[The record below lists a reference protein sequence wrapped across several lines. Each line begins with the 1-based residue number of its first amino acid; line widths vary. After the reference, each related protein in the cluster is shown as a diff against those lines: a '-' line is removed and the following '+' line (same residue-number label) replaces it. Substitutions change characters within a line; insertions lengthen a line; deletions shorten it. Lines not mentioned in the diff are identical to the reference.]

1 MQKKIIFI
9 LTLLFSCNKIPDA
22 VGTNNEIIILS
33 SLNDK
38 DSIQDKITNFFSIYL
53 KTPTDE
59 PIYKLK
65 WIDPLNFKDFSTHK
79 NILAVSLDEPK
90 DSTVDYLFSQFD
102 FKKNEHSAIF
112 TLDDFYSSGQT
123 FIFLNSTNSNEF
135 GELLKDYGQFV
146 LNEFNEN
153 IENNILENY
162 LKNNKNLDLNKIISD
177 KYSLNMHIDENYL
190 KIKENSDFLWIGR
203 GYPYRWLFFDI
214 VNNVNDLDI
223 WSLYINSI
231 SENVPGLNISPHY
244 RSESV
249 DDNFIILRGV
259 YDYDQSDTGGPFF
272 VYVFDNYIDNSLILV
287 SGFVSNPGKD
297 KYLLLKELELLIK
310 NIKGKI

>member
-9 LTLLFSCNKIPDA
+9 LALLFSCNKIPDA
-22 VGTNNEIIILS
+22 VGINNEIIILS

-38 DSIQDKITNFFSIYL
+38 DSIKGKITDFFSIYL

-153 IENNILENY
+153 IENNIHENY

-203 GYPYRWLFFDI
+203 GYPYRWLIFDI
-214 VNNVNDLDI
+214 VDNVNDLDI